1 MHVLVTGGAGFIGS
15 HLVEYHLNKGD
26 KVLAVDDL
34 STGSRENIEP
44 FMGNRDFRFEEA
56 DILTW
61 KDIDNA
67 ICWSDRIYHMAAV
80 VGLFKVLEEPI
91 KVLAVNIAGAERL
104 LRSIRNCKWEPD
116 IVMASTSEVYGNR
129 FHYDGIRRTGSDEPQ
144 ICPAT
149 SEPCRDMRPR
159 EDNIEL
165 KEDMELLV
173 SSNLNART
181 NYSVSKL
188 ADELFGLSYAR
199 QFGMKVRM
207 IRFFNVI
214 GPRQRGKYGMVVPRF
229 VSQAVEGEDITV
241 YGDGTQTR
249 SFIDVRDVVVALD
262 KIAETP
268 ASIGEVI
275 NVGAH
280 QEVSIHQLANTVKT
294 LTDSDSQ
301 IAFKSYE
308 EAYGEGFDEIYHRR
322 PSLEKLN
329 RLIDFSPHWSLE
341 KTILDLVD
349 RKREKVVQPVP
360 REALAN

>member
-34 STGSRENIEP
+34 STGTIENVRP
-44 FMGNRDFRFEEA
+44 FMGNPGFRFEEA

-104 LRSIRNCKWEPD
+104 LRSVRNCKWEPD

-129 FHYDGIRRTGSDEPQ
+129 FHYDGIRQGGGQSPQ

-149 SEPCRDMRPR
+149 LEPCRDMRPR
-159 EDNIEL
+159 EENIEL
-165 KEDMELLV
+165 REDMELLV

-188 ADELFGLSYAR
+188 ADELYGLSYAR

-229 VSQAVEGEDITV
+229 VSQAVEGNNITV

-268 ASIGEVI
+268 ESVGEVI
-275 NVGAH
+275 NVGTQ
-280 QEVSIHQLANTVKT
+280 QEVSIHQLANMVKK
-294 LTDSDSQ
+294 LTATRSD
-301 IAFKSYE
+301 ITFKSYE
-308 EAYGEGFDEIYHRR
+308 EAYGDGFDEIYHRR

-329 RLIDFSPHWSLE
+329 RLIDFNPRWTLE
-341 KTILDLVD
+341 NTILDLVD
-349 RKREKVVQPVP
+349 RKKVSLLQPIA